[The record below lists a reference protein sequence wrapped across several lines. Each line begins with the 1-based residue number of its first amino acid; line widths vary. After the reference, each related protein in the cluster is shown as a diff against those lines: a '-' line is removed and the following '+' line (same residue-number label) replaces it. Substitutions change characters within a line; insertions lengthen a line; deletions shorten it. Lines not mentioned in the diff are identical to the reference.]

1 MRGKNEEYKC
11 EKCDLSTNRKSK
23 LQGHICILSNK
34 HRDTQNTKNYLNVK
48 FAGKSW
54 RQKALW
60 NDTFTID
67 TVEEGLSTAWFVPNL
82 SNKRTTWKDIWIL
95 RDVFAIRIIWI
106 KTENDCSV
114 VKSAERNQRKD
125 PIWKGTCV
133 FTMGK
138 GLTTVRNATSL
149 SNIQAV

>member
-11 EKCDLSTNRKSK
+11 KKCDFSTNRESK

-48 FAGKSW
+48 FAEKSW
-54 RQKALW
+54 QQKALW

-67 TVEEGLSTAWFVPNL
+67 TVEEGLLTAWFVPNL

-95 RDVFAIRIIWI
+95 YTAVTDKSAVIWAE
-106 KTENDCSV
+106 KDCSV
-114 VKSAERNQRKD
+114 VEFAERNQGID
-125 PIWKGTCV
+125 SIWKGTCV

-138 GLTTVRNATSL
+138 GLTTVKSATGL
-149 SNIQAV
+149 SNIQAI